1 MNMCDMCWGKLR
13 NEHPYLSTKNGKT
26 KKSWNSG
33 SEIIKKEKKN
43 SFVFSFVVHYVFLLF
58 FAGDALEY
66 KEIELNQIKIILHEI
81 KKNAQLYVFYV
92 FGAKIPHD
100 AGFVINLEQT
110 IEEL

>member
-33 SEIIKKEKKN
+33 SEIIKKDEKKL
-43 SFVFSFVVHYVFLLF
+43 FRLFFVVHYVFLLF
-58 FAGDALEY
+58 LAGDAWNI
-66 KEIELNQIKIILHEI
+66 KKIELNQIKIILHDI
-81 KKNAQLYVFYV
+81 KKCAIVCVF